1 MTGKGLQITAKHI
14 ENPINSELSAPK
26 TKLIAESLT
35 NRGLIDGTQNIIHAA
50 ILNNLGTGRIYGD
63 VLAIQSHVLNNQPEN
78 DDNIA
83 ATIAA
88 RQQLDLG
95 VGTLNES

>member
-1 MTGKGLQITAKHI
+1 
-14 ENPINSELSAPK
+14 
-26 TKLIAESLT
+26 
-35 NRGLIDGTQNIIHAA
+35 
-50 ILNNLGTGRIYGD
+50 NNLGTGRIYGD

-95 VGTLNES
+95 VGTLTNRDHALILSLGNLAIGGKLDKHQQATGQADFVDNGSATIEAQGNGKI